1 MVLAQARVLE
11 QPGTSPCRVGNAMV
25 FLFQIGKFYICKFKS
40 GLVHFCLIHW
50 HHLKNDESGKG
61 VSSVRVRSQP
71 PFRLV
76 SVATAHDFCHVS
88 SKCQLDVMRSEL
100 F

>member
-1 MVLAQARVLE
+1 
-11 QPGTSPCRVGNAMV
+11 MV
-25 FLFQIGKFYICKFKS
+25 FLFQIGKFYMCKFKC
-40 GLVHFCLIHW
+40 GLVHFCLINW
-50 HHLKNDESGKG
+50 HHFKNDISEKG

-88 SKCQLDVMRSEL
+88 SKHQLDMMRSEL